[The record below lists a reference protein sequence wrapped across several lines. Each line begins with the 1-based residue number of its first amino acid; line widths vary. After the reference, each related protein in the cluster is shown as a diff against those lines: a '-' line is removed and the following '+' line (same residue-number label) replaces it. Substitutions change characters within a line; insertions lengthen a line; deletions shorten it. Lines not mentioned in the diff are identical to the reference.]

1 MNINQMNAS
10 LLGLFSGFP
19 THHFPDEIAQVL
31 RENLFRRESLVFIS
45 AWPEEYARNDDDSD
59 GMHGMF
65 AERGMAFDN
74 HRVID
79 RRTSA
84 ADAVRLARE
93 ADCIFLMG
101 GDVTKQMS
109 LIRDLGLVAEL
120 RASRAVILGVSAG
133 SMNMGRYAADVW
145 ETKALSE
152 GIGLTDIV
160 MKGHYAEDAWFIP
173 ILKELSRTHPI
184 VAMEDESAIFVQGNT
199 AWKLGKIHWIDKG
212 RTTIFTDETLK
223 TIGNTL

>member
-31 RENLFRRESLVFIS
+31 RENLSRRESLVFIS

-160 MKGHYAEDAWFIP
+160 MKEHYAEDAWFIP

-184 VAMEDESAIFVQGNT
+184 VAMEDESAIFIKANAV
-199 AWKLGKIHWIDKG
+199 WKLGKIHWIDKG
-212 RTTIFTDETLK
+212 GTTIFTDETLK

>member
-1 MNINQMNAS
+1 MNAS

-19 THHFPDEIAQVL
+19 THHFPDAIAQAL
-31 RENLFRRESLVFIS
+31 RAYLPRRESLVFIS
-45 AWPEEYARNDDDSD
+45 AWPEDYARNDDDSD

-152 GIGLTDIV
+152 GISLTDIV

-212 RTTIFTDETLK
+212 GTIIFTDETLK

>member
-1 MNINQMNAS
+1 MNAS

-19 THHFPDEIAQVL
+19 THHFPDEIARVL
-31 RENLFRRESLVFIS
+31 RENLPRRESLVFIS
-45 AWPEEYARNDDDSD
+45 AWPEDCARNDDDSD
-59 GMHGMF
+59 GMHAMF
-65 AERGMAFDN
+65 AERGMAFSD

-79 RRTSA
+79 RRTGV

-101 GDVTKQMS
+101 GDITLQMA
-109 LIRDLGLVAEL
+109 LICDLGLVPEL

-133 SMNMGRYAADVW
+133 AMNMGRYAADVW
-145 ETKALSE
+145 ETKALCE
-152 GIGLTDIV
+152 GIGLTDSV

-173 ILKELSRTHPI
+173 TLKELSRIHPI

-212 RTTIFTDETLK
+212 RTTMFTDETLK

>member
-31 RENLFRRESLVFIS
+31 RAYLPRRESLVFIS

-184 VAMEDESAIFVQGNT
+184 VAMEDESAIFIKANAV
-199 AWKLGKIHWIDKG
+199 WKLGKIH
-212 RTTIFTDETLK
+212 
-223 TIGNTL
+223 